1 VTLAQ
6 RVGRIWV
13 AGAICPVLCACYPA
27 LTAVQP
33 RVDLRVTDT
42 RGAPIE
48 DAAFTLVT
56 FKQPFRSAETALRAT
71 YRTDESGSLTLP
83 KRRRWVWQVVLPD
96 GMTWYTW
103 AYCVEKPGY
112 KATAES
118 DESFGE
124 PIAIV
129 LEDATAPSACVWP
142 SDNEA
147 YWHVR
152 TSDDE

>member
-13 AGAICPVLCACYPA
+13 AGAICPALCACYPA

-33 RVDLRVTDT
+33 RVDLSVADT
-42 RGAPIE
+42 SGAPIE
-48 DAAFTLVT
+48 DAAFTLAT
-56 FKQPFRSAETALRAT
+56 FKQPMPSAANAIRVT
-71 YRTDESGSLTLP
+71 YRTDERGYLTLP
-83 KRRRWVWQVVLPD
+83 KRRKWVWQVVLPD

-112 KATAES
+112 RATAEI
-118 DESFGE
+118 DASFGE

-129 LEDATAPSACVWP
+129 LEDTSAPSECVWP
-142 SDNEA
+142 SGDEA
-147 YWHVR
+147 YWRVR